1 MEIDSRKL
9 DDALEN
15 EIWREIAWRDKCLFQ
30 RGVELEKELTEK
42 GKADLFYSYLIR
54 DARERLLEEEKKKS
68 AENVLFYSYLIKDA
82 QKKLLDRNWI
92 KSLFYELA
100 ENHQKSPYEVIVC
113 RGGEEAED
121 FEHFLRMGL
130 VGKTAAGSTLEERV
144 PPIIT
149 LPKGTEEDLR
159 IYGRRTYFLK

>member
-1 MEIDSRKL
+1 MPVSKRSGVGKRTDGKRKSRPVLFVFNKRCSRKTF
-9 DDALEN
+9 
-15 EIWREIAWRDKCLFQ
+15 RRRK
-30 RGVELEKELTEK
+30 
-42 GKADLFYSYLIR
+42 
-54 DARERLLEEEKKKS
+54 EEKRRECS
-68 AENVLFYSYLIKDA
+68 ILFLFN
-82 QKKLLDRNWI
+82 QRCPKKLLDRNWI

-159 IYGRRTYFLK
+159 IYGRRTYFFEVDKFPPFLIKKGEFAAYS